1 MPKTKSVAVIGAGA
15 CGLSVAYYL
24 SKKGIK
30 VDVFESSNDIGGLGG
45 SYSIEGKSTEKFVH
59 HMFYSDK
66 YFRGLVEEL
75 GLSKLL
81 HFKKS
86 KDGVFIDG
94 KIFPFSSPIDLLKF
108 KPISIYSRIRT
119 GLVAAYLKKTK
130 KYKKFENITA
140 KDWIIK
146 YFGLQS
152 YAKVWE
158 PLLVAKFGSYSEKIS
173 MSWFWARIH
182 SRTAKLGYF
191 SGGYEMFF
199 RTLDSKIKEN
209 NGNIYLNSPV
219 INIKS
224 TKSNKIKITFKGKSK
239 LYDSVV
245 ATIPPSVFEKITPE
259 IKNTKYAKN
268 LKLKEMISATTL
280 NLVLHKSFMDYYWLN
295 IMEKDFPFLVLI
307 EHTNFVPR
315 KPYKNKSVLYIG
327 NYLNHSNQL
336 FTNSAEQNFKIFF
349 PYLKKI
355 NPKFSANWIESYSK
369 FNALYAQPI
378 VENNYYK
385 SIPKQKT
392 PIKNLY
398 LCTMSQI
405 YPFDRGTNY
414 AIRDAKKIS
423 DLITNS

>member
-1 MPKTKSVAVIGAGA
+1 
-15 CGLSVAYYL
+15 
-24 SKKGIK
+24 
-30 VDVFESSNDIGGLGG
+30 
-45 SYSIEGKSTEKFVH
+45 
-59 HMFYSDK
+59 
-66 YFRGLVEEL
+66 
-75 GLSKLL
+75 
-81 HFKKS
+81 
-86 KDGVFIDG
+86 
-94 KIFPFSSPIDLLKF
+94 
-108 KPISIYSRIRT
+108 
-119 GLVAAYLKKTK
+119 
-130 KYKKFENITA
+130 
-140 KDWIIK
+140 
-146 YFGLQS
+146 
-152 YAKVWE
+152 
-158 PLLVAKFGSYSEKIS
+158 
-173 MSWFWARIH
+173 
-182 SRTAKLGYF
+182 
-191 SGGYEMFF
+191 
-199 RTLDSKIKEN
+199 
-209 NGNIYLNSPV
+209 
-219 INIKS
+219 
-224 TKSNKIKITFKGKSK
+224 
-239 LYDSVV
+239 
-245 ATIPPSVFEKITPE
+245 
-259 IKNTKYAKN
+259 
-268 LKLKEMISATTL
+268 MISATTL

-315 KPYKNKSVLYIG
+315 KPYKHKSVLYIG

>member
-1 MPKTKSVAVIGAGA
+1 MRKTKSVAVIGAGA
-15 CGLSVAYYL
+15 CGLSAAYYL
-24 SKKGIK
+24 SQEGMK
-30 VDVFESSNDIGGLGG
+30 VDVYESSSDIGGLGG

-66 YFRGLVEEL
+66 YFRGLVQEL
-75 GLSKLL
+75 GLSKSL

-108 KPISIYSRIRT
+108 KPIKMHSRIRT

-130 KYKKFENITA
+130 NYKKFENITA
-140 KDWIIK
+140 KNWIIK

-152 YAKVWE
+152 YIKVWE
-158 PLLVAKFGSYSEKIS
+158 PLLVAKFGNYSEKIS

-182 SRTAKLGYF
+182 SRTPKLGYF
-191 SGGYEMFF
+191 IEGYEMFF
-199 RTLDSKIKEN
+199 QKLVSKIKEN

-219 INIKS
+219 VNIKS
-224 TKSNKIKITFKGKSK
+224 TKNNKIKITSTQNSK

-245 ATIPPSVFEKITPE
+245 VTVPPSVFEKITPE
-259 IKNTKYAKN
+259 IKNTKYTKN

-280 NLVLHKSFMDYYWLN
+280 NLVLKKSFMDYYWLN

-307 EHTNFVPR
+307 EHTNFVPN

-336 FTNSAEQNFKIFF
+336 FTNSAENNLKLFIPF
-349 PYLKKI
+349 LKKI
-355 NPKFSANWIESYSK
+355 NPKFSEKWIESYSK

-378 VENNYYK
+378 VENNYHK
-385 SIPKQKT
+385 SIPSQKT

-405 YPFDRGTNY
+405 YPYDRGTNY

-423 DLITNS
+423 DLIINS